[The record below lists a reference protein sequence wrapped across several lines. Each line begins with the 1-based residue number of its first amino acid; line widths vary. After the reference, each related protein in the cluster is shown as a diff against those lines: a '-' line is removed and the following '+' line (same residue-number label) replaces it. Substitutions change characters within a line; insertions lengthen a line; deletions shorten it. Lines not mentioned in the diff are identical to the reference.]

1 MKNFLLKLGGKKRK
15 RKTIEVFVYCSTRPP
30 HSHHELFMFACIN
43 TEHSHPAEPHRL
55 VARRPA
61 ALPAQVEPPPDWTVP
76 AILRALTASPKLQG
90 AGGRKCS
97 QILEVRG
104 QAVLTCGEGEGAECF
119 HFRLVHRAAADTAL

>member
-1 MKNFLLKLGGKKRK
+1 MKKLFVETWKKKRK
-15 RKTIEVFVYCSTRPP
+15 RKTIEVFVHCSTRPP

-76 AILRALTASPKLQG
+76 AILRALAASPKLQG
-90 AGGRKCS
+90 AGGRKCG
-97 QILEVRG
+97 QILEVSG
-104 QAVLTCGEGEGAECF
+104 QAVLTCGGRGETDCF
-119 HFRLVHRAAADTAL
+119 HFRLVHRAAADTVL